1 LCRMF
6 VMIGGSDAVDRARDS
21 MITSLVNA
29 AKKDPHGQALFGNAE
44 ISHRDGWGWVALH
57 LDSKGAALHF
67 GRSTTSIYE
76 DPSINAPR
84 LVYLPSSGKAVLM
97 IHARAASK
105 GMPINIFSTH
115 PVEATT
121 SNGYRLFLIHNGT
134 VDKEELLRILNINAE
149 SNEAKIYNDTYFLAQ
164 YMAKKISKGIDLSI
178 IHEAVRLTKTA
189 LNIGVVLIK
198 EQEAWV
204 AVGSFYKARDDEVR
218 RKYYKIYRGEIE
230 DLVIYSSSTLIDFY
244 NPNIDMEWKEL
255 ENGRFEI
262 YRISGEKID
271 IVESVIIKI

>member
-1 LCRMF
+1 MF
-6 VMIGGSDAVDRARDS
+6 IMIGGSEAVDRARDS

-29 AKKDPHGQALFGNAE
+29 AKKDPYGQALFGNTE

-57 LDSKGAALHF
+57 LDSRGTALHF

-76 DPSINAPR
+76 DPSINTPR
-84 LVYLPSSGKAVLM
+84 LVHLPLGGKAILM
-97 IHARAASK
+97 IHARAASR

-121 SNGYRLFLIHNGT
+121 SDGYRLFLIHNGS
-134 VDKEELLRILNINAE
+134 VDKEELLRILNIDPR

-164 YMAKKISKGIDLSI
+164 YMAKKISRNIDLSI
-178 IHEAVRLTKTA
+178 IREAVRLTKTA

-204 AVGSFYKARDDEVR
+204 TVGSFYKAKDDEVR
-218 RKYYKIYRGEIE
+218 RNYYKIYRGKTQ

-244 NPNIDMEWKEL
+244 KPNIDIKWEEL

-262 YRISGEKID
+262 YRINGEKIEM
-271 IVESVIIKI
+271 VGSEIIKI

>member
-1 LCRMF
+1 MF
-6 VMIGGSDAVDRARDS
+6 IMIGASEAVDRARDS

-29 AKKDPHGQALFGNAE
+29 AKKDPYGQALFGGTE

-57 LDSKGAALHF
+57 LGSRGTALHF
-67 GRSTTSIYE
+67 GRSTAPIYE
-76 DPSINAPR
+76 DPSINTPR
-84 LVYLPSSGKAVLM
+84 SVSLLPGGKAALM
-97 IHARAASK
+97 IHARAASR

-115 PVEATT
+115 PVETTT
-121 SNGYRLFLIHNGT
+121 SNGYRLFLIHNGS
-134 VDKEELLRILNINAE
+134 VDKEELLRILNIDPR

-164 YMAKKISKGIDLSI
+164 YMAKKISRDIDLSI

-204 AVGSFYKARDDEVR
+204 AVGSFYKAKDDEVR
-218 RKYYKIYRGEIE
+218 RNYYKIYRGKTQ

-244 NPNIDMEWKEL
+244 KPNIDIEWEEL

-262 YRISGEKID
+262 YRISGEKIEM
-271 IVESVIIKI
+271 VGSEIIKI